1 MYIATFYTH
10 YGAQTFHKMQKS
22 IDSKAE
28 LMPVPRALSA
38 SCGIC
43 VMFELDNIAE
53 LIAEQPED
61 LEGLYLHD
69 EDGYKLLH
77 EGNEY

>member
-1 MYIATFYTH
+1 
-10 YGAQTFHKMQKS
+10 
-22 IDSKAE
+22 
-28 LMPVPRALSA
+28 MPVPRALSA

>member
-43 VMFELDNIAE
+43 VMFELDR
-53 LIAEQPED
+53 
-61 LEGLYLHD
+61 LEKNMLKNMNKKQRIILWRIFA
-69 EDGYKLLH
+69 
-77 EGNEY
+77 